1 MREGDGRIKYSPQN
15 ALMARR
21 CGERALISE
30 KVTQVVW
37 KHGAYVQVCD
47 IHSLTCKEREKKIQ
61 KRSGYTRQ
69 HRIKNFFDGH
79 PKCFALPAYLIFA
92 RFAMKSL

>member
-30 KVTQVVW
+30 KVTHVVW
-37 KHGAYVQVCD
+37 KHGAYVQVCE
-47 IHSLTCKEREKKIQ
+47 IHSLTCKEQERKKYR
-61 KRSGYTRQ
+61 KEVDTRGS
-69 HRIKNFFDGH
+69 IE
-79 PKCFALPAYLIFA
+79 
-92 RFAMKSL
+92 